1 MKKYLKYFIFRCMYY
16 SKRLD
21 FSRGRRN
28 STLLSIQTQSQVEYM
43 YIRFLSNSKVFLY
56 TVNVLFSLLVG
67 FFFTWTIMDLSSA
80 GMTQFRLKELSR
92 SISSAVNCP
101 RVVFA
106 EQRALELYQ
115 QNSQATKE
123 NNNFHKKIF
132 RLIL

>member
-1 MKKYLKYFIFRCMYY
+1 
-16 SKRLD
+16 
-21 FSRGRRN
+21 
-28 STLLSIQTQSQVEYM
+28 M

-115 QNSQATKE
+115 QNSQATEE

>member
-1 MKKYLKYFIFRCMYY
+1 M
-16 SKRLD
+16 
-21 FSRGRRN
+21 
-28 STLLSIQTQSQVEYM
+28 E
-43 YIRFLSNSKVFLY
+43 
-56 TVNVLFSLLVG
+56 
-67 FFFTWTIMDLSSA
+67 LSSA

-115 QNSQATKE
+115 QNSQATEE

>member
-1 MKKYLKYFIFRCMYY
+1 MYY

-28 STLLSIQTQSQVEYM
+28 STLLSIQTQSKVEYM

-67 FFFTWTIMDLSSA
+67 FFLHGQSA
-80 GMTQFRLKELSR
+80 GMTQFRLKELSG

-123 NNNFHKKIF
+123 YNNFHKKIF

>member
-1 MKKYLKYFIFRCMYY
+1 
-16 SKRLD
+16 
-21 FSRGRRN
+21 
-28 STLLSIQTQSQVEYM
+28 M

-80 GMTQFRLKELSR
+80 GMTQFRLKELSG